1 MRDYFG
7 GRVCPILAFLGLGGV
22 LIVPSQAQVEYESS
36 TKQVPIECS
45 KEQASGFATAKD
57 VDAVIKHFKE
67 KVPTVTQDSLRV
79 WKNFKA
85 GKSDPNYLYKYWARD
100 VVLWLREER
109 KLVFDSQSKVMEVFR
124 IMKEK
129 DLISNDAVVLLSSS
143 VWSLLVYRE
152 GVPDLQNKLEE
163 AHKSAP
169 KTRLG
174 KPKETNV

>member
-1 MRDYFG
+1 MRNYFG
-7 GRVCPILAFLGLGGV
+7 FRTYAVFSVFVFEGALVT
-22 LIVPSQAQVEYESS
+22 PSQAEIEHEFS
-36 TKQVPIECS
+36 TKQVPIDCS
-45 KEQASGFATAKD
+45 KVKSSGYATEKD

-100 VVLWLREER
+100 VILWLRETRE
-109 KLVFDSQSKVMEVFR
+109 LVFDSHAKVMEVFR
-124 IMKEK
+124 IMNEK

-152 GVPDLQNKLEE
+152 GVPDLKNKLEKE
-163 AHKSAP
+163 HKHGS